1 MPIYEYEC
9 RQCGKVEEAIQKF
22 SDKPLTTCKRCSGEL
37 SKLVSQ
43 SSFHLKGAGWFADG
57 YSDKSA
63 NKNATPKEESSSAG
77 AAPEKAADSG
87 TKENT

>member
-22 SDKPLTTCKRCSGEL
+22 SDKPLTTCKHCSGEL

-43 SSFHLKGAGWFADG
+43 SCFHLKGAGWFADG

-63 NKNATPKEESSSAG
+63 NKNATQKEEGGSASV
-77 AAPEKAADSG
+77 APEKAADSG